1 MILVDTSIWI
11 EFFRGNALY
20 YHFLSKLLEK
30 REAIAI
36 ECIFGELL
44 QGARSSQEKT
54 IIKNYW
60 SLLPKIEEDG
70 IWLMAGEASS
80 HKKLH
85 SKGIGLVD
93 LAILS
98 VARIAE
104 VKIWTLDKKLLS
116 ILRTSETFL
125 FISSIPR

>member
-11 EFFRGNALY
+11 EFFRGNSLY
-20 YHFLSKLLEK
+20 YHPLSKLLEK

-44 QGARSSQEKT
+44 QGARSYQEKT

-60 SLLPKIEEDG
+60 FLLPKIEEAG
-70 IWLMAGEASS
+70 IWLMGGEASS
-80 HKKLH
+80 YKKFH
-85 SKGIGLVD
+85 SKGIGLTD
-93 LAILS
+93 LVILS
-98 VARIAE
+98 AARVAE

-116 ILRTSETFL
+116 ILRTSEIF
-125 FISSIPR
+125 